1 MSHNG
6 SCWVYDNGF
15 RLTIRNVN
23 LLKSYILVLKATGFR
38 LTIRNVNIRNSQ
50 VGDILDIVLD

>member
-1 MSHNG
+1 MLILR
-6 SCWVYDNGF
+6 F

-38 LTIRNVNIRNSQ
+38 LTIRNVNSS
-50 VGDILDIVLD
+50 LDKYKIQKLSVLD

>member
-23 LLKSYILVLKATGFR
+23 MPLIVLLKMKL
-38 LTIRNVNIRNSQ
+38 
-50 VGDILDIVLD
+50 